1 MTTLQGIAAS
11 PGIAIGPIHVVDPEE
26 IEVQDGNLAKSA
38 VSGEK
43 ERFRTAIRE
52 SLDEVRE
59 LREKI
64 ALETGEEQARI
75 LDAQI
80 EILQDPEAQKQT
92 LAVIERERKPA
103 AFAYRRILTAVAAR
117 LDEADSEYY
126 RGRAI
131 DVRDVRRRMLA
142 HLGGIRTHTLRDL
155 KEPSLIVASDLPP
168 SEMALLPRNMA
179 LGLATDVGGRT
190 SHTAIMARARGIPAV
205 VGVKGATDAA
215 KQGAIGI
222 VDGTRGIAIF
232 DPDPETLADH
242 VRKRGRYLELA
253 AKRVELK
260 DQRCATSDGRVI
272 ELGANLE
279 VPEELPSVIENGA
292 DGIGLYRTEF
302 FYLSRKQLPTED
314 AQFNAYRSIVEA
326 MNPKPV
332 NIRTLDV
339 GGDKF
344 ASYLGTPIEKNPF
357 LGLRGLRFSL
367 SREEIFRTQLRAIF
381 RASAYGNVR
390 IMFPMVL
397 GLEDLRR
404 AREIVER
411 VRLQLRKEGVAMAS
425 KVPLGVMIE
434 TPASVFSIDQLTQ
447 ESDFT
452 SIGTNDLIQYTLAI
466 DRVNEHVS
474 YLYRPLHP
482 AILRMVRSVADAA
495 KVRKIPVAM
504 CGEMAGEPMLAAVLV
519 GLGLDELSMNA
530 TAIPVVKQVLRASS
544 LQESRRF
551 AEEVLSLSTADEIER
566 RVLELMQQR
575 FPDELLRAAGP
586 SI

>member
-357 LGLRGLRFSL
+357 LGLRGPRFSL
-367 SREEIFRTQLRAIF
+367 SREAISEI
-381 RASAYGNVR
+381 Y
-390 IMFPMVL
+390 
-397 GLEDLRR
+397 E
-404 AREIVER
+404 
-411 VRLQLRKEGVAMAS
+411 
-425 KVPLGVMIE
+425 
-434 TPASVFSIDQLTQ
+434 
-447 ESDFT
+447 
-452 SIGTNDLIQYTLAI
+452 
-466 DRVNEHVS
+466 
-474 YLYRPLHP
+474 PLHP
-482 AILRMVRSVADAA
+482 AVLRAIRTVVDAGHRA
-495 KVRKIPVAM
+495 GIPVGI
-504 CGEMAGEPMLAAVLV
+504 CGEMAGEPLYTVLLV
-519 GLGLDELSMNA
+519 GLGLEEFSVSPYLVPEIKTIVRATTFADARELADRCM
-530 TAIPVVKQVLRASS
+530 
-544 LQESRRF
+544 
-551 AEEVLSLSTADEIER
+551 SLSTPSEVRTVVTEFMSR
-566 RVLELMQQR
+566 RYPGIIV
-575 FPDELLRAAGP
+575 PA
-586 SI
+586 

>member
-1 MTTLQGIAAS
+1 MTVLQGIAAS
-11 PGIAIGPIHVVDPEE
+11 PGVGIGPVHIVDSEE
-26 IEVQDGNLAKSA
+26 IEVQDGNLPKSA
-38 VSGEK
+38 LAAEQ
-43 ERFRTAIRE
+43 ERFRKAIRE
-52 SLDEVRE
+52 SLEEVRE

-80 EILQDPEAQKQT
+80 DILQDPEAEKQT

-131 DVRDVRRRMLA
+131 DVRDVRRRMLG
-142 HLGGIRTHTLRDL
+142 HLGGVRSHSLRDL
-155 KEPSLIVASDLPP
+155 TQPSLIVASDLPP

-179 LGLATDVGGRT
+179 LGFATDVGGRT

-205 VGVKGATDAA
+205 VGVKGATDSAQ
-215 KQGAIGI
+215 QGAIAI
-222 VDGTRGIAIF
+222 VDGTRGVAIF
-232 DPDPETLADH
+232 DPDPETLAEH
-242 VRKRGRYLELA
+242 ERKRERYRELA
-253 AKRVELK
+253 AKLTELK
-260 DQRCATSDGRVI
+260 DQQCMTADGRVI
-272 ELGANLE
+272 GLGANLE

-302 FYLSRKQLPTED
+302 FYLTRKQLPTED
-314 AQFNAYRSIVEA
+314 AQFHAYRSIAEA

-357 LGLRGLRFSL
+357 LGMRGLRFSL
-367 SREEIFRTQLRAIF
+367 RREEIFRTQLRAIF

-390 IMFPMVL
+390 IMFPMVI

-411 VRLQLRKEGVAMAS
+411 VKLQLRKEGVPMGH

-434 TPASVFSIDQLTQ
+434 TPASVFSIDQLAQ
-447 ESDFT
+447 ECDFA
-452 SIGTNDLIQYTLAI
+452 SIGTNDLIQYTLAV
-466 DRVNEHVS
+466 DRGNEAIAEI
-474 YLYRPLHP
+474 YEPLHP
-482 AILRMVRSVADAA
+482 AVLRAIRTVVDAGHRA
-495 KVRKIPVAM
+495 GIPVGI
-504 CGEMAGEPMLAAVLV
+504 CGEMAGESLYAVLLV
-519 GLGLDELSMNA
+519 GMGVEEFSVSPYLVPEIKTIVRATTYPDARELADRCM
-530 TAIPVVKQVLRASS
+530 
-544 LQESRRF
+544 
-551 AEEVLSLSTADEIER
+551 SLSTPSEVRTVVTEFMSR
-566 RVLELMQQR
+566 RYPGIFL
-575 FPDELLRAAGP
+575 PA
-586 SI
+586 

>member
-64 ALETGEEQARI
+64 ALKTGEEQARI

-260 DQRCATSDGRVI
+260 DQRCVTSDGRVI

-452 SIGTNDLIQYTLAI
+452 SIGTNDLIQYTLAV
-466 DRVNEHVS
+466 DRGNEAIS
-474 YLYRPLHP
+474 EIYEPLHP
-482 AILRMVRSVADAA
+482 AVLRAIRTVVDAGHRA
-495 KVRKIPVAM
+495 GIPVGI
-504 CGEMAGEPMLAAVLV
+504 CGEMAGEPLYTVLLV
-519 GLGLDELSMNA
+519 GLGLEEFSVSPYLVPEIKTIVRATTFADARELADRCM
-530 TAIPVVKQVLRASS
+530 
-544 LQESRRF
+544 
-551 AEEVLSLSTADEIER
+551 SLSTPSEVRTVVTEFMSR
-566 RVLELMQQR
+566 RYPGIIV
-575 FPDELLRAAGP
+575 PA
-586 SI
+586 